1 MANLAQFLVETAQRQ
16 PGRPALRLGEQV
28 TSYAELD
35 ERSARAAALL
45 RAEGVRPGDRVALM
59 LPNVPEF
66 VVLYYGVL
74 RAGGS
79 SYR

>member
-16 PGRPALRLGEQV
+16 PGRPALRLEGQV

-45 RAEGVRPGDRVALM
+45 RTEGCGRGIVSR
-59 LPNVPEF
+59 
-66 VVLYYGVL
+66 
-74 RAGGS
+74 
-79 SYR
+79 